1 MTSSYSWL
9 EVWPNALATTTRKK
23 SRFPL
28 VFGLHL
34 REAAQD
40 EDVANLER
48 HGLDGF
54 LGSLGAS
61 PGDTCDKR
69 ERLCRVVG
77 ARRLQEEVHVLKHL
91 AKGIAAAVE
100 GHRPKGIH
108 GATRRRERLR
118 LLPRNDIRR
127 GSTRRRLRSAASGS
141 GARGQS
147 REGNRESEW
156 LRRASI

>member
-1 MTSSYSWL
+1 M
-9 EVWPNALATTTRKK
+9 ENDVFIFPAVGLAECPRHNHEEDIAVAV
-23 SRFPL
+23 

-34 REAAQD
+34 REATQN
-40 EDVANLER
+40 ENVANLER

-108 GATRRRERLR
+108 GATRRRERLL
-118 LLPRNDIRR
+118 LLPRNDIKW
-127 GSTRRRLRSAASGS
+127 GTPVAG
-141 GARGQS
+141 
-147 REGNRESEW
+147 
-156 LRRASI
+156 